1 MPISLR
7 EQLRGA
13 SGFKLPHAS
22 LEASNLRVL
31 DIQSSA
37 FASQNFQA
45 NDWRS
50 FVEFDICHS
59 LPVVAQPASGTG
71 NITAFHPASLAASY
85 RELLYQQMN
94 IEHLIKHHDPK
105 TITHDRI
112 IGCVVATSYPPEPE
126 GGWQIP
132 TDKASS
138 IPIHCCAVVHKIAQG
153 AIEMLNEHLS
163 GQRKWSV
170 SIEVMG
176 RSVQEMGIY
185 RPSTKELFPLMEAPD
200 MIFEALSRKDDG
212 RLCLGKIRTGEQ
224 LALVYGGEG
233 HPLIFQGVGFT
244 GSPASLEAEITA
256 VQLSTGEGKRPTS
269 NVQRPTFN
277 EEQIIRTPEGVMAL
291 RASGAT
297 PVLASV
303 AAARKYPGSTI
314 VTLTDQG
321 KAQLPGMPWSIEATH
336 EDPVATIRL
345 KRGVH
350 ILKKM
355 SELAA

>member
-1 MPISLR
+1 MPLSLR
-7 EQLRGA
+7 DQLRSAG
-13 SGFKLPHAS
+13 GFLAPRAS
-22 LEASNLRVL
+22 LEATNLRVL
-31 DIQSSA
+31 DIQESA
-37 FASQNFQA
+37 FASQNFKA

-85 RELLYQQMN
+85 RELLYQQVN
-94 IEHLIKHHDPK
+94 IEHLVKHHDPK
-105 TITHDRI
+105 NITHDRI
-112 IGCVVATSYPPEPE
+112 IGCIVAASFPNEPE

-138 IPIHCCAVVHKIAQG
+138 IPIHACAVVFKIAHG

-163 GQRKWSV
+163 GQKKWSV

-200 MIFEALSRKDDG
+200 LIFEALSRKDDG

-224 LALVYGGEG
+224 LALVYGGAG

-256 VQLSTGEGKRPTS
+256 VQLSTGDGK
-269 NVQRPTFN
+269 RPTFN

-297 PVLASV
+297 PFLAT
-303 AAARKYPGSTI
+303 AAATRKYPGSAI
-314 VTLTDQG
+314 VTVTDQG

-345 KRGVH
+345 KRGVL